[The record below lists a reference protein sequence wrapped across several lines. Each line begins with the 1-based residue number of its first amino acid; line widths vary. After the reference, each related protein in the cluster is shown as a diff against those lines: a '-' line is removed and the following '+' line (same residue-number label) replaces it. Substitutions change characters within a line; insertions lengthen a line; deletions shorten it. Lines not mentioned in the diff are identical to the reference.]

1 MASAVREAVTCLTS
15 STPGQALL
23 ARGGGGKGAAET
35 QKQGSS
41 VWVQKHKVGKGKR
54 GGGQGAGC

>member
-1 MASAVREAVTCLTS
+1 MASAIREAVTCLTS

-23 ARGGGGKGAAET
+23 ARWGRGAEET

-41 VWVQKHKVGKGKR
+41 VWVQKQKVGKGKR
-54 GGGQGAGC
+54 GGGQRAGC